1 MQSVVFVAAGKVQGV
16 NFRRATK
23 QVADE
28 LCLQGFIRNSECG
41 GYVSGEATG
50 SAEVLQRFEAFLHRG
65 PARARVS
72 AVYCAPVEVSTKRR
86 GFQILPTQ
94 PMDSL
99 LKTAVSEITK
109 F

>member
-41 GYVSGEATG
+41 GYVSGEAAG
-50 SAEVLQRFEAFLHRG
+50 SADALHRFEVFLHQG

-86 GFQILPTQ
+86 GFQILSTQ
-94 PMDSL
+94 PMDSCL
-99 LKTAVSEITK
+99 RTAISEIAK